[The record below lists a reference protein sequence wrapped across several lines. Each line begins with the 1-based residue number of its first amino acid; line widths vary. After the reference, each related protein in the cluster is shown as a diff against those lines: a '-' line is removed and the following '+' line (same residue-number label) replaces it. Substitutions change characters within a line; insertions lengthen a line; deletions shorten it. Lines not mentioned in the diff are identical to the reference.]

1 MPSQM
6 ISIRDSI
13 DELGKLEDRLEAML
27 TAYSEAFADVDGQLL
42 RLYQTKLGLPKPDFL
57 GPRRTLRE
65 EPGLRSIRWAQSAFR
80 AGMTAVGADFESRM
94 AGLVEMSEVVARIGR
109 LNERL
114 RGSAGRQE
122 ERLVGVKS
130 GLERAAGVNSLD
142 EMRAS
147 LTSQIGVLEKTIDEV
162 RHENEVMLGEMEG
175 EIAGYRRQLD
185 EARVLAGEDPVTALP
200 NQRRLESDVQAHLDS
215 GVRFCLI
222 LLTPQQLALVNRQM
236 GHEGGDAL
244 LTEVAARLKRECRE
258 EERVARWRGADFA
271 FLMPG
276 GLNDAI
282 ARSRVLVRTLSG
294 EYALPGPKG
303 LRRFAITVR
312 YGIAESRDRDSRAE
326 LLAWAESLLLGPA

>member
-1 MPSQM
+1 MPGQM

-13 DELGKLEDRLEAML
+13 DELGRLEDRLEAML
-27 TAYSEAFADVDGQLL
+27 TAYCEAFADVDGQLL

-271 FLMPG
+271 FLMAG

-326 LLAWAESLLLGPA
+326 LLARAESLLLGPA